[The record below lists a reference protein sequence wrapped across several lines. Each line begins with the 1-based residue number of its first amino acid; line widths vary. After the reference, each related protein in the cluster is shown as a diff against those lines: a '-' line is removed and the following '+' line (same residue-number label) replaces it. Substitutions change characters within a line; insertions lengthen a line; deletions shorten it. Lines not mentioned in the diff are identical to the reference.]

1 MRSLVN
7 WGFGI
12 AILQK
17 ADVVQKSLLKRRFR
31 YLIISG
37 MYLRRHGKNVDG
49 EEYGY
54 WSLVES
60 VRTARGPRQR
70 IVATIG
76 KLPDF
81 DKEERLGWE
90 DIGLLLSGK
99 SRQDSLFEKREE
111 APAWATVD
119 INRVS
124 VERLRSFGDIYLAL
138 LLWHRLGF
146 SGFCREQMPEGRE
159 AIPWSMM
166 ACILSVARFCAP
178 SSELQIAES
187 WYDKTALED
196 LLGVPADRINDDRL
210 YRALDALLPHKDAL
224 CRHLQDRYGE
234 LFGETFDFLFYDITS
249 TYFEGTAHGNPQ
261 AKRGYSRDNRP
272 DCPQVCIGLV
282 TSKEGL
288 PLAFEV
294 FDGNRPDV
302 TTTEEMVEIMESKY
316 GKANRIWVMD
326 RGMVSEDNIEFMQER
341 GARYIVGTP
350 KSMLKKFE
358 QELLEKDWEAVRPG
372 VEVKICSSPEG
383 KDESFVL
390 CRSEGRKDKETA
402 ILNRF
407 VVRLEAGLN
416 KLKEQ
421 ADLGRLRDMQRAER
435 RIGRLLERNSRAA
448 SLFDVTVT
456 ETGTGKDIRLSV
468 KTTKNEDRYQ
478 WALQSGGNYM
488 SRTNWKEADP
498 KTIWKRYIELTE
510 VEDAFR
516 TEKHDLGMRP
526 IYHHKKDRTQAHIL
540 VCFLSLAMWRTL
552 QQWMKA
558 SGLGTAPRKLIEEM
572 REVRSLDVLLPAKD
586 KTIKLRVVSTA
597 PKELKVL
604 LQRMKI
610 QLPNRPKIIEN
621 TENVVQKTA

>member
-1 MRSLVN
+1 
-7 WGFGI
+7 
-12 AILQK
+12 
-17 ADVVQKSLLKRRFR
+17 
-31 YLIISG
+31 
-37 MYLRRHGKNVDG
+37 MYLRRHDKKADG

-70 IVATIG
+70 VVASIG
-76 KLPDF
+76 KLPGL
-81 DKEERLGWE
+81 DKEERIGWE
-90 DIGLLLSGK
+90 EIGRLLTGK
-99 SRQDSLFEKREE
+99 EQQQDSLFKKTEE
-111 APAWATVD
+111 PPSWATVN

-146 SGFCREQMPEGRE
+146 AEFCKEQMPEGRE
-159 AIPWSMM
+159 AIPWSVM

-187 WYDKTALED
+187 WYDKTALDD
-196 LLGVPADRINDDRL
+196 LLGVPTERINDDRL
-210 YRALDALLPHKDAL
+210 YRSLDVLLPHKDAL
-224 CRHLQDRYGE
+224 CTHLQDRYGE

-249 TYFEGTAHGNPQ
+249 TYFEGAALGNPQ
-261 AKRGYSRDNRP
+261 AKRGYSRDSRP

-294 FDGNRPDV
+294 FDGNRTDV
-302 TTTEEMVEIMESKY
+302 TTTEEMVMIMERKY

-326 RGMVSEDNIEFMQER
+326 RGMVSEENIEFMQER
-341 GARYIVGTP
+341 GARYLIGTP
-350 KSMLKKFE
+350 KSMLRKFE
-358 QELLEKDWEAVRPG
+358 EELLSKDWEEVHPG
-372 VEVKICSSPEG
+372 VEVKKCASPEG
-383 KDESFVL
+383 KDETFVL
-390 CRSEGRKDKETA
+390 CRSEGRKEKETA

-407 VVRLEAGLN
+407 VIRLERGLN

-421 ADLGRLRDMQRAER
+421 ADLGKLRDSQKAER
-435 RIGRLLERNSRAA
+435 RIGRLLERNSRAG
-448 SLFDVTVT
+448 SLFDVIVT
-456 ETGTGKDIRLSV
+456 ETGTGKDTRLSIQIA
-468 KTTKNEDRYQ
+468 KNVDRYQ
-478 WALQSGGNYM
+478 WALQSGGNYIL
-488 SRTNWKEADP
+488 RTNWKEADP
-498 KTIWKRYIELTE
+498 KIIWKRYIQLTE

-526 IYHHKKDRTQAHIL
+526 IYHRKQDRTQAHIL

-552 QQWMKA
+552 QQWMKT

-586 KTIKLRVVSTA
+586 KTIRLRVVST
-597 PKELKVL
+597 PSKELKVL
-604 LQRMKI
+604 LQRLKI

-621 TENVVQKTA
+621 VVQKTA